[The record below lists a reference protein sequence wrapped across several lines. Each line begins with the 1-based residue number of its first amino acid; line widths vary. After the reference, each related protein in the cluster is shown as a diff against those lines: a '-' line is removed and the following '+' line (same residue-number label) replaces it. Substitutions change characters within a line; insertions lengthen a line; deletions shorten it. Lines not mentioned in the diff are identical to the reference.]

1 MKLTGS
7 YCKEC
12 NRKLHA
18 GGVPCGLCGD
28 AGAVVI
34 ELDPTGVVESF
45 TTVGEDARHVGE
57 VRLTDGT
64 LVIGR
69 LAVAEPRVGLAV
81 TQDTAHEAL
90 VFVSN

>member
-1 MKLTGS
+1 MRLTGS
-7 YCKEC
+7 YCKKC

-28 AGAVVI
+28 ADAVLV

-69 LAVAEPRVGLAV
+69 LAVAEPRVGLTV
-81 TQDTAHEAL
+81 TQDTANEGL
-90 VFVSN
+90 VFVDS